1 MYHFMNRRI
10 ALYGQEV
17 LNLRKHAELV
27 YELAERL
34 ELPQEAV
41 PGAARLSVTAG
52 KRVLVENHRGLLEY
66 GPERIVVKT
75 EAGKLVL
82 SGSGLGIRAMD
93 RRDLLI
99 GGKLQCAEWE

>member
-1 MYHFMNRRI
+1 MLIFTLDDEQI
-10 ALYGQEV
+10 LLKQSESV
-17 LNLRKHAELV
+17 IK
-27 YELAERL
+27 
-34 ELPQEAV
+34 EAV